1 MNYTQNETEKRKVEQ
16 YFSRKKINPED
27 IQSFCFMQNYKFRVG
42 PSILILQLRS
52 GKTKMLRPN
61 KTGTEVL
68 HYLLDK
74 QIPFS
79 NYTPQ
84 AKQAVT
90 VPEKSYW
97 SIWNILFDVFCV
109 AVLLV
114 LGYMMLKVFLEEPS
128 SEYLAKN
135 IAKYFA
141 LLIYMICFPI
151 VSYYLFYKCHSIRTG
166 HEGLVLSNRFSK
178 RVLPYDGIRKLN
190 FCIFSSKQPRVFIE
204 LIDKDF
210 CYHRYLLGW
219 MPLKSAK
226 ELALLLQSL
235 GIDATDSINQ

>member
-1 MNYTQNETEKRKVEQ
+1 MFRP
-16 YFSRKKINPED
+16 SKIE
-27 IQSFCFMQNYKFRVG
+27 
-42 PSILILQLRS
+42 
-52 GKTKMLRPN
+52 
-61 KTGTEVL
+61 TEVL

-128 SEYLAKN
+128 SEYLAKD

-141 LLIYMICFPI
+141 LIIYMICFPI
-151 VSYYLFYKCHSIRTG
+151 VSYYLFYKCHSMRTG

-178 RVLPYDGIRKLN
+178 RVLPYDEIRKLN

>member
-27 IQSFCFMQNYKFRVG
+27 IQSFCFMQNYKFQVG
-42 PSILILQLRS
+42 PSILILQLWS

-79 NYTPQ
+79 NYIPQ
-84 AKQAVT
+84 VKQLVT
-90 VPEKSYW
+90 IPEKSYW
-97 SIWNILFDVFCV
+97 SIWNILFDVFYT

-114 LGYMMLKVFLEEPS
+114 LGYVMLKALLQEPTG
-128 SEYLAKN
+128 EYLVKD

-141 LLIYMICFPI
+141 LTTYVICFPI
-151 VSYYLFYKCHSIRTG
+151 VLYYLFYKCHSIRTE

-178 RVLPYDGIRKLN
+178 RVLPYDEIRKLN

-204 LIDKDF
+204 LIDKNF
-210 CYHRYLLGW
+210 CYQRYLLGW

>member
-128 SEYLAKN
+128 SEYLAKD

-141 LLIYMICFPI
+141 LIIYMICFPI
-151 VSYYLFYKCHSIRTG
+151 QETNWHDPQYDLL
-166 HEGLVLSNRFSK
+166 HE
-178 RVLPYDGIRKLN
+178 RV
-190 FCIFSSKQPRVFIE
+190 E
-204 LIDKDF
+204 L
-210 CYHRYLLGW
+210 YAGEARAQL
-219 MPLKSAK
+219 
-226 ELALLLQSL
+226 LALN
-235 GIDATDSINQ
+235 DAVQYISVLAAKLRAL